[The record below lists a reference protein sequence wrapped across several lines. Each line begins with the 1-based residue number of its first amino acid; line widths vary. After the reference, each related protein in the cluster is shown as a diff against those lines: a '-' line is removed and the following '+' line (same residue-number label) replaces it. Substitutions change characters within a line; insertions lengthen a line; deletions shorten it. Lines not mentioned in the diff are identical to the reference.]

1 MSKKEKN
8 NWTNWHHLIHKAIL
22 KDEQFIPKGIK
33 LLIAVSGGQDS
44 MALLTLFKDIKDYH
58 DWEIYVWHGDHQWH
72 SKSSIYSR
80 ELKEFCNY
88 KNIKFYSDLAD
99 YIEVSTEEKAR
110 NWRYQKL
117 HDTAKKLVEPNKGN
131 DEIYILTGHTSSDS
145 AETFLLNLAR
155 GSSYKGLMGI
165 PFKRLSDDNF
175 YIVRPIL
182 HLSRADTLKI
192 CEELKIPI
200 WIDPTNL
207 DLKLKRNIVRKN
219 ILENLERIYPGCS
232 SRINTFAQKMHKYET
247 ERTDLC
253 LLALEACLDKE
264 IIKRDKFNT
273 LGLEARSTILNQIF
287 KEKFPKQIK
296 SQRIDDIAKEIF
308 RKKQGIIDLPN
319 GIKILW
325 NKSYIEF
332 TN

>member
-8 NWTNWHHLIHKAIL
+8 NWTNWHHLVHKAII
-22 KDEQFIPKGIK
+22 KDARFIPNGIK

-72 SKSSIYSR
+72 SQSSIYAE
-80 ELKEFCNY
+80 ELKAFCNY
-88 KNIKFYSDLAD
+88 KKIRFYSDKAE

-117 HDTAKKLVEPNKGN
+117 HDTAKKLVGSNEGI
-131 DEIYILTGHTSSDS
+131 DDVYILTGHTSSDN

-155 GSSYKGLMGI
+155 GSSYKGLTGI
-165 PFKRLSDDNF
+165 PNKRLSENNF

-182 HLSRADTLKI
+182 NFSRADTLKI
-192 CEELKIPI
+192 CKELRIPI

-207 DLKLKRNIVRKN
+207 DLEIKRNIIRKN
-219 ILENLERIYPGCS
+219 ILENLEKIYPGCC
-232 SRINTFAQKMHKYET
+232 SRINTFIQKMNQYEK
-247 ERTDLC
+247 ERSDLC
-253 LLALEACLDKE
+253 NLAIQACLEKNM
-264 IIKRDKFNT
+264 IKRDKFNG
-273 LGLEARSTILNQIF
+273 LGLAARSTLLNQLF
-287 KEKFPKQIK
+287 RTKFPKQVK
-296 SQRIDDIAKEIF
+296 SKDLDKIARDIL
-308 RKKQGIIDLPN
+308 KKSKGIIDLPN
-319 GIKILW
+319 GIKIVW
-325 NKSYIEF
+325 NKNYINF

>member
-8 NWTNWHHLIHKAIL
+8 NWTNWHHLVHKAII
-22 KDEQFIPKGIK
+22 KDAQFIPNGIK

-44 MALLTLFKDIKDYH
+44 MALLTLFRDIKDYH

-72 SKSSIYSR
+72 SKSSIYSK
-80 ELKEFCNY
+80 ELKAFCNF
-88 KNIKFYSDLAD
+88 KKIKFYSDKAE

-117 HDTAKKLVEPNKGN
+117 HDTAKKLVEPNKGM
-131 DEIYILTGHTSSDS
+131 DEIYILTGHTSSDN

-155 GSSYKGLMGI
+155 GSSYKGLTGI
-165 PFKRLSDDNF
+165 PNKRLSENNF

-182 HLSRADTLKI
+182 NFSRADTLKI
-192 CEELKIPI
+192 CKELRIPI

-207 DLKLKRNIVRKN
+207 DLEIKRNIIRKN
-219 ILENLERIYPGCS
+219 ILENLEKIYPGCS
-232 SRINTFAQKMHKYET
+232 SRINTFTQKMNKYET

-253 LLALEACLDKE
+253 KLALEACLDKQM
-264 IIKRDKFNT
+264 IKRDKFNT
-273 LGLEARSTILNQIF
+273 LGLEARSTLLNQLF
-287 KEKFPKQIK
+287 KEKFSKQIR
-296 SQRIDDIAKEIF
+296 SSNLDNIAAEIF
-308 RKKQGIIDLPN
+308 KKNKGKIDLPS
-319 GIKILW
+319 GTKIIW
-325 NKSYIEF
+325 NKGYIEF

>member
-8 NWTNWHHLIHKAIL
+8 NWTNWHHLLHKAII
-22 KDEQFIPKGIK
+22 KDEQFIPNGKK

-58 DWEIYVWHGDHQWH
+58 DWDIYVWHGDHQWH
-72 SKSSIYSR
+72 PNSSIYSE
-80 ELKEFCNY
+80 ELKAFCNY
-88 KNIKFYSDLAD
+88 KKIKFYSDKAD
-99 YIEVSTEEKAR
+99 YIEVSSEEKAR

-117 HDTAKKLVEPNKGN
+117 HDTAQKMAGPNKGM
-131 DEIYILTGHTSSDS
+131 DDIYILTGHTSSDN

-155 GSSYKGLMGI
+155 GSSYKGLRGI
-165 PFKRLSDDNF
+165 PNKRLSEKNC

-182 HLSRADTLKI
+182 NLSRADTLKI
-192 CEELKIPI
+192 CKELRIPI

-207 DLKLKRNIVRKN
+207 DLKIKRNIIRKN
-219 ILENLERIYPGCS
+219 ILDNLEKIYPGCS
-232 SRINTFAQKMHKYET
+232 SRINTFTQKMNKYET

-253 LLALEACLDKE
+253 KLALEACLDKQM
-264 IIKRDKFNT
+264 IKRGKFNT
-273 LGLEARSTILNQIF
+273 LGLEARSTLLNQIF
-287 KEKFPKQIK
+287 KEKLLKQI
-296 SQRIDDIAKEIF
+296 RAIDIDNIAAEIF
-308 RKKQGIIDLPN
+308 NRSKGTVDLP
-319 GIKILW
+319 GGTKIIW